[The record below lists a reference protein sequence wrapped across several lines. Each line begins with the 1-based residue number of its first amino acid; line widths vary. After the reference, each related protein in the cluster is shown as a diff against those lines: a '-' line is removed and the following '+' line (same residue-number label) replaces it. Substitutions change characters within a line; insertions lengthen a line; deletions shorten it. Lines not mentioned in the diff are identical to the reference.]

1 MFSRIEVR
9 TRGGLASVTL
19 LLLQH
24 NTFVILARG
33 VRLPR
38 LLHALHLLSPRP
50 SCWVVQRPTVRRVP
64 RQPAAQPTRRVVQ
77 RLPDR
82 EAPRQPAAH
91 GPPDL
96 RSDVLRHCAAPVPQR
111 EDGDHPGSQGV
122 GTEFDRGC
130 AHVRVRR
137 PSGFPIRR
145 NMEGILNFNQRRP
158 VNGGP
163 VRDHGR
169 RTAAL
174 AFSAAGVVDRV
185 ATVRVRDSAGRARRQ
200 HPSGDGR
207 YPLARPVRGTGKSVG
222 DPPLT

>member
-64 RQPAAQPTRRVVQ
+64 RQPAA
-77 RLPDR
+77 
-82 EAPRQPAAH
+82 H
-91 GPPDL
+91 GPPAL

-185 ATVRVRDSAGRARRQ
+185 ATFRVRDSVCRARRQ

-207 YPLARPVRGTGKSVG
+207 HPLARPVRGTGKSVG